1 MVTNTTLHWYTL
13 QEANSTATDLALL
26 LYKDYVRRWLLKL
39 HGYECQEAEGEFM
52 LAFFNPIPAIQF
64 CLQVIP
70 LRFEKVSDP
79 RSSELDPAALR
90 QHARLLLFP
99 SMPCTSASR

>member
-1 MVTNTTLHWYTL
+1 MQA

-64 CLQVIP
+64 CLQVKGFCRKF
-70 LRFEKVSDP
+70 LGS
-79 RSSELDPAALR
+79 
-90 QHARLLLFP
+90 
-99 SMPCTSASR
+99 